1 MLLTRV
7 YANAVA
13 TFSIDA
19 SYVIDGAAKRGLRY
33 ERLDQLMVE
42 HLMGAR

>member
-1 MLLTRV
+1 
-7 YANAVA
+7 
-13 TFSIDA
+13 DA
-19 SYVIDGAAKRGLRY
+19 AAKRGLRY